1 VVELDPLKRKL
12 ALDAGAIAAI
22 DPNAPDVDQQIRD
35 ALGAPVYFVLDLV
48 GSGETAALGF
58 RLLDKGGKL
67 VVVGLFGGAMSLSV
81 PMVTMRAASIVG
93 SYIGSPGELRELVY
107 LVQTKGM
114 PVIPLDKRRLEDAN
128 EALADLRAG
137 KVMGRVVLV
146 P

>member
-1 VVELDPLKRKL
+1 MKMVPWTTGTHC
-12 ALDAGAIAAI
+12 AS
-22 DPNAPDVDQQIRD
+22 
-35 ALGAPVYFVLDLV
+35 PV
-48 GSGETAALGF
+48 

-81 PMVTMRAASIVG
+81 PMVTVRAASIIG
-93 SYIGSPGELRELVY
+93 SYIGSPVELRELIQ

-114 PVIPLDKRRLEDAN
+114 PKMPLDKRPLSEAN